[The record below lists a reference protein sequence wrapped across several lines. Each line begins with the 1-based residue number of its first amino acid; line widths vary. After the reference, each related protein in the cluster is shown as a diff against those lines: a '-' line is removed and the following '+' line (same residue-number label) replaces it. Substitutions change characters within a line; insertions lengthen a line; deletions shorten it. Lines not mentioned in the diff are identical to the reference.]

1 MVARRKGEGKKEGR
15 QGGRAASTLEK
26 RSFTVVDATM
36 IRGTAFSI
44 ATLFTT
50 TSPLRTPSYI
60 CIYIYIYISLSSLLL
75 HFPCHFAV
83 LVENRIVDELCQQF
97 FVYRFPSALSSP
109 FFICFSNLSV
119 WRLILET
126 NGNESS

>member
-60 CIYIYIYISLSSLLL
+60 CIYIYIY
-75 HFPCHFAV
+75 FAF
-83 LVENRIVDELCQQF
+83 LVA
-97 FVYRFPSALSSP
+97 SALSVPLCRIGRKSD
-109 FFICFSNLSV
+109 
-119 WRLILET
+119 R
-126 NGNESS
+126 